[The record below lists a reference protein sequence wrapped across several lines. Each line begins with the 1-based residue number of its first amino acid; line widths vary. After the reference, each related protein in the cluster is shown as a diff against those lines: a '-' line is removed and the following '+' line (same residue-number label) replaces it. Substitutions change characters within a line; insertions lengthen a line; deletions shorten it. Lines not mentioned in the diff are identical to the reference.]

1 VQQLSAEK
9 DDFNATIG
17 TLKAELIL
25 AHEETERATRQL
37 DAMRNQMLH
46 ESAHESLQR
55 ERELQETQF
64 DLERCRI
71 ERDEWERSALQE
83 QTISEELR
91 STLDELRRELQLL
104 GAAKDKNALEL
115 EHERE
120 KTANLQSVLQ
130 DFQTGAFSFAKC
142 LCPRVLDDL
151 QPRITRCMKR
161 SKTSTLNYFTRHSLS
176 PNINTVH

>member
-9 DDFNATIG
+9 DDLNVTIE

-25 AHEETERATRQL
+25 AHEETARASNQL

-46 ESAHESLQR
+46 ETAHESLQR
-55 ERELQETQF
+55 ERELRETQIE
-64 DLERCRI
+64 LERCRT

-83 QTISEELR
+83 QTISEEVR
-91 STLDELRRELQLL
+91 STEHELRRELQLL
-104 GAAKDKNALEL
+104 GAAKDKDVLEL

-130 DFQTGAFSFAKC
+130 DFQTGMFGFLLSVSICPDC
-142 LCPRVLDDL
+142 L
-151 QPRITRCMKR
+151 
-161 SKTSTLNYFTRHSLS
+161 
-176 PNINTVH
+176 